1 MILKH
6 NYWWFKSVIKEN
18 LCDDIVNHAKTLKDE
33 IANTGGDTP
42 VGDDLNEEELKD
54 LKKTRDSNIVWL
66 KDSWIYELIIPYID
80 LANKN
85 AGWNF
90 DWDFLE
96 ECQFTK
102 YKKGQH
108 YTWHQ
113 DCFDEPYNKPNK
125 PKEHG
130 KIRKLSLTINL
141 SDPKDYTGGELEF
154 DFNDGGP
161 IAHSNRYICKDILPK
176 GSMIVFPSHI
186 WHRVKPITSGERNS
200 LVVWNLGYPF
210 K

>member
-1 MILKH
+1 MNLQH
-6 NYWWFKSVIKEN
+6 NYWWFKSVISEN

-33 IANTGGDTP
+33 IATTSGVDKDNLSKEI
-42 VGDDLNEEELKD
+42 VKD
-54 LKKTRDSNIVWL
+54 LKKTRDSNVVWL
-66 KDSWIYELIIPYID
+66 KDSWIYELLIPYID

-85 AGWNF
+85 AQWNF
-90 DWDFLE
+90 DWDFLQ

-108 YTWHQ
+108 YNWHQ
-113 DCFDEPYNKPNK
+113 DSFIEPYNTPND

-130 KIRKLSLTINL
+130 KIRKLSVTLNL

-161 IAHSNRYICKDILPK
+161 IKDSKRYVCKEILPK
-176 GSMIVFPSHI
+176 GSMIVFPSFM
-186 WHRVKPITSGERNS
+186 WHRVKPVTSGERNS
-200 LVVWNLGYPF
+200 LVIWNLGYPY